1 MRVLDQQASPPFLDH
16 PPHCKPPLPNGHAHT
31 LPTLAGSQWGR
42 RRPRSRYSGGCA
54 AQQGGPRAPALLA
67 LGELVSTLCAP
78 PPAAALLLLSP
89 LLCCSSCACCLPCVG
104 AASGR
109 RMRVAVWDCCLL
121 LLLVWQEARHAVD
134 GLLLLLEEQSG
145 FAGKWACVATAGRL
159 RGLQDEVQPG
169 CCSSLARTLQNLS
182 PKKCLQ
188 PACTAINMCGASCTV
203 ACVLRASSY
212 L

>member
-1 MRVLDQQASPPFLDH
+1 MRLRVEWEPAKGGLVRERPLNVCLCWTSKPTFLDH

-67 LGELVSTLCAP
+67 LGELVSRLCAP

-109 RMRVAVWDCCLL
+109 RMRHAVAVWDCC

-134 GLLLLLEEQSG
+134 GLLLLLEEAERLCWQVG
-145 FAGKWACVATAGRL
+145 LCGDGRALERPAG
-159 RGLQDEVQPG
+159 
-169 CCSSLARTLQNLS
+169 
-182 PKKCLQ
+182 
-188 PACTAINMCGASCTV
+188 
-203 ACVLRASSY
+203 
-212 L
+212 